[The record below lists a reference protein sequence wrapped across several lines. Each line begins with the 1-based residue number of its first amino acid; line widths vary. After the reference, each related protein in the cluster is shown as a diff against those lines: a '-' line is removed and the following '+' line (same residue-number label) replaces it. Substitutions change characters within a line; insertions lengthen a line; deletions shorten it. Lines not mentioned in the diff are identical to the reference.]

1 MSLRQYSRS
10 WRKDIDSTIRNASEF
25 DIIKLINSFTKT
37 TRSKA
42 TALPRL
48 YKTIGPELP
57 QKSAIVVR
65 GRRANTDGTS
75 GSMLPSNGLSG
86 WNFL

>member
-25 DIIKLINSFTKT
+25 DTIKLINSFTKT
-37 TRSKA
+37 AGSKA
-42 TALPRL
+42 TSLPRL
-48 YKTIGPELP
+48 YKTMGLELL
-57 QKSAIVVR
+57 QKSVIVVR
-65 GRRANTDGTS
+65 SRRANADGAL

-86 WNFL
+86 